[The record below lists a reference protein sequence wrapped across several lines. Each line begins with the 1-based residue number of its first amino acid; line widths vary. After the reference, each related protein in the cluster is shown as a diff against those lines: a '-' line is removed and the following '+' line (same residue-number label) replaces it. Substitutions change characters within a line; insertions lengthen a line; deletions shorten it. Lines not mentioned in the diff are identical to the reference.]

1 MTSVGAVL
9 SQEGAVCLYEIVT
22 PDKNLLQR
30 NSSRA
35 LNPERGRRQEVLSAQ
50 AGRDHSRL
58 AGEGMG

>member
-22 PDKNLLQR
+22 PDKNPLQR
-30 NSSRA
+30 NSRA